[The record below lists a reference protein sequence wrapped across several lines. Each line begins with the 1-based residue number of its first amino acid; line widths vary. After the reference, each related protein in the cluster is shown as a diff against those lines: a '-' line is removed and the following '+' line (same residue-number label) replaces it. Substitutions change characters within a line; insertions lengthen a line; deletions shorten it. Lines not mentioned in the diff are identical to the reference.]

1 MEEENTLSEADF
13 TLAKEVMT
21 VEDEVKTALFE
32 VRLLRNKLE
41 YNSRIISTR
50 SGTVTSV
57 NYTPGSIVP
66 AEASLASLID
76 LND

>member
-1 MEEENTLSEADF
+1 
-13 TLAKEVMT
+13 MT

-76 LND
+76 LDD

>member
-76 LND
+76 LDD